1 MVKCLTVDPSSLTPA
16 NLRIVMLMKDEQKQN
31 DQPVRAPRAVPIDP
45 EQMGLSEFYRPEDDE
60 GTSLDELS
68 GAYAELM
75 HAGDDPYSAS
85 TESDSAVM
93 PEEAPVIP
101 EPISVAVSAEQE
113 AELSPRSILE
123 AMLFVGDPNGQPLVA
138 AQVAKM
144 MRGVSVQEIDDLISD
159 LNRAYQEAGSVY
171 EIRRQDAGYVM
182 ALRDQYDGLRERFYG
197 RVRETKLS
205 QVAIDVLAVVAYNQ
219 GISRQE
225 IDAMRDQSSGSVL
238 SQLVRRQMLRLER
251 TEEKPRKTIY
261 FTTDRF
267 LQVFGLED
275 IEDLPQALIL
285 DHQW

>member
-1 MVKCLTVDPSSLTPA
+1 MVYPSSLTA
-16 NLRIVMLMKDEQKQN
+16 SIIRIVTLMKDEQKQN
-31 DQPVRAPRAVPIDP
+31 DQSVRTPRAVPMDP
-45 EQMGLSEFYRPEDDE
+45 EQMGLSEFYRPEGDE

-68 GAYAELM
+68 GAYAELI

-85 TESDSAVM
+85 TELETSVVSK
-93 PEEAPVIP
+93 EASVIP
-101 EPISVAVSAEQE
+101 EPITVAVSAEEE
-113 AELSPRSILE
+113 AELSPKSILE
-123 AMLFVGDPNGQPLVA
+123 AMLFVGDPNGQPLIA

-159 LNRAYQEAGSVY
+159 LNCAYQDAGSVY

-197 RVRETKLS
+197 TVRETKLS

-238 SQLVRRQMLRLER
+238 SQLVRRHMLRLER

-261 FTTDRF
+261 FTTARF

>member
-1 MVKCLTVDPSSLTPA
+1 MVYPSSLTA
-16 NLRIVMLMKDEQKQN
+16 SIIRIVTLMKDEQKQN
-31 DQPVRAPRAVPIDP
+31 DQSVRTPRAVPMDP
-45 EQMGLSEFYRPEDDE
+45 EQMGLSEFYRPEGDE

-68 GAYAELM
+68 GAYAELI

-85 TESDSAVM
+85 TETETSVVSA
-93 PEEAPVIP
+93 EAQMIP
-101 EPISVAVSAEQE
+101 EPITVAVSAEEE
-113 AELSPRSILE
+113 AELSPKSILE
-123 AMLFVGDPNGQPLVA
+123 AMLFVGDPNGQPLIA

-159 LNRAYQEAGSVY
+159 LNCAYQDTGSVY

-197 RVRETKLS
+197 TVRETKLS

-238 SQLVRRQMLRLER
+238 SQLVRRHMLRLER
-251 TEEKPRKTIY
+251 TAEKPRKTIY

>member
-1 MVKCLTVDPSSLTPA
+1 MVYPSSLTA
-16 NLRIVMLMKDEQKQN
+16 SIIRIVTLMKDEQKQN
-31 DQPVRAPRAVPIDP
+31 DQSVRTPRAVPMDP
-45 EQMGLSEFYRPEDDE
+45 EQMGLSEFYRPEGDE

-68 GAYAELM
+68 GAYAELI

-85 TESDSAVM
+85 TETETSVVSA
-93 PEEAPVIP
+93 EAQMIP
-101 EPISVAVSAEQE
+101 EPITVAVSAEEE
-113 AELSPRSILE
+113 AELSPKSILE
-123 AMLFVGDPNGQPLVA
+123 AMLFVGDPKGQPLIA

-159 LNRAYQEAGSVY
+159 LNCAYQDTGSVY

-197 RVRETKLS
+197 TVRETKLS

-238 SQLVRRQMLRLER
+238 SQLVRRKMLRLER

-261 FTTDRF
+261 FTTARF

>member
-1 MVKCLTVDPSSLTPA
+1 MVYPSSLTA
-16 NLRIVMLMKDEQKQN
+16 SIIRIVTLMKDEQKQN
-31 DQPVRAPRAVPIDP
+31 DQSVRTPRAVPMDP
-45 EQMGLSEFYRPEDDE
+45 EQMGLSEFYRPEGDE

-68 GAYAELM
+68 GAYAELI
-75 HAGDDPYSAS
+75 HAGDDPYSTS
-85 TESDSAVM
+85 TETETSVVSA
-93 PEEAPVIP
+93 EAQVIP
-101 EPISVAVSAEQE
+101 EPITVAVSAEEE
-113 AELSPRSILE
+113 AELSPKSILE
-123 AMLFVGDPNGQPLVA
+123 AMLFVGDPNGQPLIA

-159 LNRAYQEAGSVY
+159 LNCAYQDAGSVY

-197 RVRETKLS
+197 TVRETKLS

-238 SQLVRRQMLRLER
+238 SQLVRRKMLRLER

-261 FTTDRF
+261 FTTARF

>member
-1 MVKCLTVDPSSLTPA
+1 MVYPSSLTA
-16 NLRIVMLMKDEQKQN
+16 SIIRIVTLMKDEQKQN
-31 DQPVRAPRAVPIDP
+31 DQSVRTPRAVPMDP
-45 EQMGLSEFYRPEDDE
+45 EQMGLSEFYRPEGDE

-68 GAYAELM
+68 GAYAELI

-85 TESDSAVM
+85 TELETSVVS
-93 PEEAPVIP
+93 EEASVIP
-101 EPISVAVSAEQE
+101 EPITIAVSAEEE
-113 AELSPRSILE
+113 AELSPKSILE
-123 AMLFVGDPNGQPLVA
+123 AMLFVGDPNGQPLIA

-159 LNRAYQEAGSVY
+159 LNCAYQDTGSVY

-197 RVRETKLS
+197 TVRETKLS

-238 SQLVRRQMLRLER
+238 SQLVRRKMLRLER

-261 FTTDRF
+261 FTTARF

>member
-1 MVKCLTVDPSSLTPA
+1 MVYPSSLTA
-16 NLRIVMLMKDEQKQN
+16 SIIRIVTLMKDEQKQN
-31 DQPVRAPRAVPIDP
+31 DQSVRTPRAVPMDP
-45 EQMGLSEFYRPEDDE
+45 EQMGLSEFYRPEGDE

-68 GAYAELM
+68 GAYAELI
-75 HAGDDPYSAS
+75 HAGNDPYSAS
-85 TESDSAVM
+85 TETETSVVSA
-93 PEEAPVIP
+93 EAQMIP
-101 EPISVAVSAEQE
+101 EPITVAVSAEEE
-113 AELSPRSILE
+113 AELSPKSILE
-123 AMLFVGDPNGQPLVA
+123 AMLFVGDPNGQPLIA

-159 LNRAYQEAGSVY
+159 LNCAYQDTGSVY

-197 RVRETKLS
+197 TVRETKLS

-238 SQLVRRQMLRLER
+238 SQLVRRHMLRLER
-251 TEEKPRKTIY
+251 TAEKPRKTIY

>member
-1 MVKCLTVDPSSLTPA
+1 MVYPSSLTA
-16 NLRIVMLMKDEQKQN
+16 SIIRIVTLMKDEQKQN
-31 DQPVRAPRAVPIDP
+31 DQSVRTPRAVPMDP
-45 EQMGLSEFYRPEDDE
+45 EQMGLSEFYRPEGDE

-68 GAYAELM
+68 GAYAELI
-75 HAGDDPYSAS
+75 HAGNDPYSAS
-85 TESDSAVM
+85 TETETSVVSA
-93 PEEAPVIP
+93 EAQMIP
-101 EPISVAVSAEQE
+101 EPITVAVSAEEE
-113 AELSPRSILE
+113 AELSPKSILE
-123 AMLFVGDPNGQPLVA
+123 AMLFVGDPNGQPLIA

-159 LNRAYQEAGSVY
+159 LNCAYQDTGSVY

-197 RVRETKLS
+197 TVRETKLS

-238 SQLVRRQMLRLER
+238 SQLVRRKMLRLER

>member
-1 MVKCLTVDPSSLTPA
+1 MVYPSSLTPSI
-16 NLRIVMLMKDEQKQN
+16 LRIVTLMKDEQKQN
-31 DQPVRAPRAVPIDP
+31 DHPVRAPRAVPVDP
-45 EQMGLSEFYRPEDDE
+45 EQMGLSEFYRPEGDE

-68 GAYAELM
+68 GAYVELI

-85 TESDSAVM
+85 TETEPSVVS
-93 PEEAPVIP
+93 EEAPVIP
-101 EPISVAVSAEQE
+101 EPITVAVSAEEE
-113 AELSPRSILE
+113 AELSPKSILE
-123 AMLFVGDPNGQPLVA
+123 AMLFVGDPNGRPLIA

-159 LNRAYQEAGSVY
+159 LNCAYQDAGSVY

-197 RVRETKLS
+197 TVRETKLS

-238 SQLVRRQMLRLER
+238 SQLVRRHMLRLER

>member
-1 MVKCLTVDPSSLTPA
+1 MDP
-16 NLRIVMLMKDEQKQN
+16 Q
-31 DQPVRAPRAVPIDP
+31 
-45 EQMGLSEFYRPEDDE
+45 QMGLSEFYRPDEDE
-60 GTSLDELS
+60 GTSLTDLS

-75 HAGDDPYSAS
+75 NSGEDPYQAVDDPENAV
-85 TESDSAVM
+85 TADGIESGVLPS
-93 PEEAPVIP
+93 EAEDQVKAQPV
-101 EPISVAVSAEQE
+101 SVAVTAEQE

-123 AMLFVGDPNGQPLVA
+123 AMLFVGEPTGQPLEAAKVA
-138 AQVAKM
+138 SM
-144 MRGVSVQEIDDLISD
+144 MRGVSVQEIDDLVSE
-159 LNRAYQEAGSVY
+159 LNRVYDEAGSVF
-171 EIRRQDAGYVM
+171 EVRRENAGYVM
-182 ALRDQYDGLRERFYG
+182 SLRQEHDQLRERFYG

-251 TEEKPRKTIY
+251 TDEKPRKTIY

-267 LQVFGLED
+267 LNVFGLD
-275 IEDLPQALIL
+275 KIEDLPQAMIL

>member
-1 MVKCLTVDPSSLTPA
+1 MVYPSSLTA
-16 NLRIVMLMKDEQKQN
+16 SIIRIVTLMKDEQKQN
-31 DQPVRAPRAVPIDP
+31 DQSVRTPRAVPMDP
-45 EQMGLSEFYRPEDDE
+45 EQMGLSEFYRPEGDE

-68 GAYAELM
+68 GAYAELI

-85 TESDSAVM
+85 TETEPYVVSA
-93 PEEAPVIP
+93 EAQVIP
-101 EPISVAVSAEQE
+101 EPITVAVSAEEE
-113 AELSPRSILE
+113 AELSPKSILE
-123 AMLFVGDPNGQPLVA
+123 AMLFVGDPNGQPLIP

-159 LNRAYQEAGSVY
+159 LNCAYQDAGSVY

-197 RVRETKLS
+197 TVRETKLS

-238 SQLVRRQMLRLER
+238 SQLVRRKMLRLER

-261 FTTDRF
+261 FTTARF

>member
-1 MVKCLTVDPSSLTPA
+1 MVCPSSLTA
-16 NLRIVMLMKDEQKQN
+16 SIIRIVTLMKDEQKQN
-31 DQPVRAPRAVPIDP
+31 DQSVRTPRAVPMDP
-45 EQMGLSEFYRPEDDE
+45 EQMGLSEFYRPEGDE

-68 GAYAELM
+68 GAYAELI

-85 TESDSAVM
+85 TELETSVVSK
-93 PEEAPVIP
+93 EASVIP
-101 EPISVAVSAEQE
+101 EPITVAVSAEEE
-113 AELSPRSILE
+113 AELSPKSILE
-123 AMLFVGDPNGQPLVA
+123 AMLFVGDPNGQPLIP

-159 LNRAYQEAGSVY
+159 LNCAYQDAGSVY

-197 RVRETKLS
+197 TVRETKLS

-238 SQLVRRQMLRLER
+238 SQLVRRKMLRLER

-261 FTTDRF
+261 FTTARF

>member
-1 MVKCLTVDPSSLTPA
+1 MVYPSSLTA
-16 NLRIVMLMKDEQKQN
+16 SIIRIVTLMKDEQKQN
-31 DQPVRAPRAVPIDP
+31 DQSVRTPRAVPMDP
-45 EQMGLSEFYRPEDDE
+45 EQMGLSEFYRPEGDE

-68 GAYAELM
+68 GAYAELI

-85 TESDSAVM
+85 TETETSVVSA
-93 PEEAPVIP
+93 EAQVIP
-101 EPISVAVSAEQE
+101 EPITVAVSAEEE
-113 AELSPRSILE
+113 AELSPKSILE
-123 AMLFVGDPNGQPLVA
+123 AMLFVGDPNGQPLIA

-159 LNRAYQEAGSVY
+159 LNCAYQDTGSVY

-197 RVRETKLS
+197 TVRETKLS

-238 SQLVRRQMLRLER
+238 SQLVRRKMLRLER

-261 FTTDRF
+261 FTTARF

>member
-1 MVKCLTVDPSSLTPA
+1 
-16 NLRIVMLMKDEQKQN
+16 MKDEQKQN
-31 DQPVRAPRAVPIDP
+31 DHPVRAPRAVPVDP
-45 EQMGLSEFYRPEDDE
+45 EQMGLSEFYRPEGDE

-68 GAYAELM
+68 GAYAELI

-85 TESDSAVM
+85 TELETSVVSK
-93 PEEAPVIP
+93 EASVIP
-101 EPISVAVSAEQE
+101 EPITVAVSAEEE
-113 AELSPRSILE
+113 AELSPKSILE
-123 AMLFVGDPNGQPLVA
+123 AMLFVGDPNGQPLIA

-159 LNRAYQEAGSVY
+159 LNCAYQDTGSVY

-182 ALRDQYDGLRERFYG
+182 ALRDQYDRLRERFYG
-197 RVRETKLS
+197 TVRETKLS

-238 SQLVRRQMLRLER
+238 SQLVRRKMLRLER

-261 FTTDRF
+261 FTTARF

>member
-1 MVKCLTVDPSSLTPA
+1 MVYPSSLTA
-16 NLRIVMLMKDEQKQN
+16 SIIRIVTLMKDEQKQN
-31 DQPVRAPRAVPIDP
+31 DQSVRTPRAVPMDP
-45 EQMGLSEFYRPEDDE
+45 EQMGLSEFYRPEGDE

-68 GAYAELM
+68 GAYAELI
-75 HAGDDPYSAS
+75 HAGNDPYSAS
-85 TESDSAVM
+85 TETETSVVSA
-93 PEEAPVIP
+93 EAQMIP
-101 EPISVAVSAEQE
+101 EPITVAVSAEEE
-113 AELSPRSILE
+113 AELSPKSILE
-123 AMLFVGDPNGQPLVA
+123 AMLFVGDPNGQPLIA

-159 LNRAYQEAGSVY
+159 LNCAYQDTGSVY

-197 RVRETKLS
+197 TVRETKLS

-238 SQLVRRQMLRLER
+238 SQLVRRKMLRLER

-261 FTTDRF
+261 FTTARF

>member
-1 MVKCLTVDPSSLTPA
+1 MVYPSSLTA
-16 NLRIVMLMKDEQKQN
+16 SIIRIVTLMKDEQKQN
-31 DQPVRAPRAVPIDP
+31 DQSVRTPRAVPMDP
-45 EQMGLSEFYRPEDDE
+45 EQMGLSEFYRPEGDE

-68 GAYAELM
+68 GAYAELI
-75 HAGDDPYSAS
+75 HAGDDRYSAC
-85 TESDSAVM
+85 TELETSVVSK
-93 PEEAPVIP
+93 EASVIP
-101 EPISVAVSAEQE
+101 EPITVAVSAEEE
-113 AELSPRSILE
+113 AELSPKSILE
-123 AMLFVGDPNGQPLVA
+123 AMLFVGDPNGQPLIP

-159 LNRAYQEAGSVY
+159 LNCAYQDTGSVY

-197 RVRETKLS
+197 TVRETKLS

-238 SQLVRRQMLRLER
+238 SQLVRRKMLRLER

-261 FTTDRF
+261 FTTARF

>member
-1 MVKCLTVDPSSLTPA
+1 MVYPSSLTA
-16 NLRIVMLMKDEQKQN
+16 SIIRIVTLMKDEQKQN
-31 DQPVRAPRAVPIDP
+31 DQSVRTPRAVPMDP
-45 EQMGLSEFYRPEDDE
+45 EQMGLSEFYRPEGDE

-68 GAYAELM
+68 GAYAELI

-85 TESDSAVM
+85 TETETSVVSA
-93 PEEAPVIP
+93 EAQMIP
-101 EPISVAVSAEQE
+101 EPITVAVSAEEE
-113 AELSPRSILE
+113 AELSPKSILE
-123 AMLFVGDPNGQPLVA
+123 AMLFVGDPNGQPLIA

-159 LNRAYQEAGSVY
+159 LNCAYQDTGSVY

-197 RVRETKLS
+197 TVRETKLA

-238 SQLVRRQMLRLER
+238 SQLVRRKMLRLER

-261 FTTDRF
+261 FTTARF

>member
-1 MVKCLTVDPSSLTPA
+1 MVYPSSLTA
-16 NLRIVMLMKDEQKQN
+16 SIIRIVTLMKDEQKQN
-31 DQPVRAPRAVPIDP
+31 DQSVRTPRAVPMDP
-45 EQMGLSEFYRPEDDE
+45 EQMGLSEFYRPEGDE

-68 GAYAELM
+68 GAYAELI

-85 TESDSAVM
+85 TELETSVVSK
-93 PEEAPVIP
+93 EASVIP
-101 EPISVAVSAEQE
+101 EPITVAVSAEEE
-113 AELSPRSILE
+113 AELSPKSILE
-123 AMLFVGDPNGQPLVA
+123 AMLFVGDPNGQPLIA

-159 LNRAYQEAGSVY
+159 LNCAYQDAGSVY

-197 RVRETKLS
+197 TVRETKLS

-238 SQLVRRQMLRLER
+238 SQLVRRKMLRLER

-261 FTTDRF
+261 FTTARF

>member
-1 MVKCLTVDPSSLTPA
+1 MVYPSSLTA
-16 NLRIVMLMKDEQKQN
+16 SIIRIVTLMKDEQKQN
-31 DQPVRAPRAVPIDP
+31 DQSVRTPRAVPMDP
-45 EQMGLSEFYRPEDDE
+45 EQMGLSEFYRPEGDE

-68 GAYAELM
+68 GAYAELI

-85 TESDSAVM
+85 TELETSVVSK
-93 PEEAPVIP
+93 EASVIP
-101 EPISVAVSAEQE
+101 EPITVAVSAEEE
-113 AELSPRSILE
+113 AELSPKSILE
-123 AMLFVGDPNGQPLVA
+123 AMLFVGDPNGQPLIA

-159 LNRAYQEAGSVY
+159 LNCAYQDTGSVY

-197 RVRETKLS
+197 TVRETKLS

-238 SQLVRRQMLRLER
+238 SQLVRRKMLRLER

-261 FTTDRF
+261 FTTARF

>member
-1 MVKCLTVDPSSLTPA
+1 MVYPSSLNAPII
-16 NLRIVMLMKDEQKQN
+16 RIVTLMKDEQKQN
-31 DQPVRAPRAVPIDP
+31 DQSVRTPRAVPMDP
-45 EQMGLSEFYRPEDDE
+45 EQMGLSEFYRPEGDE

-68 GAYAELM
+68 GAYAELI

-85 TESDSAVM
+85 TETEPSVVSA
-93 PEEAPVIP
+93 EAQVIP
-101 EPISVAVSAEQE
+101 EPITVAVSAEEE
-113 AELSPRSILE
+113 AELSPKSILE
-123 AMLFVGDPNGQPLVA
+123 AMLFVGDPNGQPLIA

-159 LNRAYQEAGSVY
+159 LNCAYQDAGSVY
-171 EIRRQDAGYVM
+171 EIRHQDAGYVM

-197 RVRETKLS
+197 TVRETKLS

-238 SQLVRRQMLRLER
+238 SQLVRRKMLRLER

>member
-1 MVKCLTVDPSSLTPA
+1 MVYPSSLTA
-16 NLRIVMLMKDEQKQN
+16 SIIRIVTLMKDEQKQN
-31 DQPVRAPRAVPIDP
+31 DQSVRTPRAVPMDP
-45 EQMGLSEFYRPEDDE
+45 EQMGLSEFYRPEGDE

-68 GAYAELM
+68 GAYAELI

-85 TESDSAVM
+85 TELETSVVSK
-93 PEEAPVIP
+93 EASVIP
-101 EPISVAVSAEQE
+101 EPITVAVSAEEE
-113 AELSPRSILE
+113 AELSPKSILE
-123 AMLFVGDPNGQPLVA
+123 AMLFVGDPNGQPLIP

-159 LNRAYQEAGSVY
+159 LNCAYQDAGSVY

-197 RVRETKLS
+197 TVRETKLS

-238 SQLVRRQMLRLER
+238 SQLVRRKMLRLER

-261 FTTDRF
+261 FTTARF

>member
-1 MVKCLTVDPSSLTPA
+1 MVYPSSLTA
-16 NLRIVMLMKDEQKQN
+16 SIIRIVTLMKDEQKQN
-31 DQPVRAPRAVPIDP
+31 DQSVRTPRAVPMDP
-45 EQMGLSEFYRPEDDE
+45 EQMGLSEFYRPEGDE

-68 GAYAELM
+68 GAYAELI

-85 TESDSAVM
+85 TETETSVVSA
-93 PEEAPVIP
+93 EAQMIP
-101 EPISVAVSAEQE
+101 EPITVAVSAEEE
-113 AELSPRSILE
+113 AELSPKSILE
-123 AMLFVGDPNGQPLVA
+123 AMLFVGDPNGQPLIA

-159 LNRAYQEAGSVY
+159 LNCAYQDTGSVY
-171 EIRRQDAGYVM
+171 EVRRQDAGYVM

-197 RVRETKLS
+197 TVRETKLS

-238 SQLVRRQMLRLER
+238 SQLVRRHMLRLER
-251 TEEKPRKTIY
+251 TAEKPRKTIY

-267 LQVFGLED
+267 LQVFGNNDSSSLECW
-275 IEDLPQALIL
+275 L
-285 DHQW
+285 

>member
-1 MVKCLTVDPSSLTPA
+1 MVYPSSLTPSI
-16 NLRIVMLMKDEQKQN
+16 LRIVTLMKDEQKQN
-31 DQPVRAPRAVPIDP
+31 DHPVRAPRAVPVDP
-45 EQMGLSEFYRPEDDE
+45 EQMGLSEFYRPEGDE

-68 GAYAELM
+68 GAYAELI

-85 TESDSAVM
+85 TETEPSVVS
-93 PEEAPVIP
+93 EEVSVIP
-101 EPISVAVSAEQE
+101 EPITVAVSAEEE
-113 AELSPRSILE
+113 AELSPKSILE
-123 AMLFVGDPNGQPLVA
+123 AMLFVGDPNGQPLIA

-159 LNRAYQEAGSVY
+159 LNCAYQDAGSVY
-171 EIRRQDAGYVM
+171 EIRHQDAGYVM

-197 RVRETKLS
+197 TVRETKLS

-238 SQLVRRQMLRLER
+238 SQLVRRHMLRLER